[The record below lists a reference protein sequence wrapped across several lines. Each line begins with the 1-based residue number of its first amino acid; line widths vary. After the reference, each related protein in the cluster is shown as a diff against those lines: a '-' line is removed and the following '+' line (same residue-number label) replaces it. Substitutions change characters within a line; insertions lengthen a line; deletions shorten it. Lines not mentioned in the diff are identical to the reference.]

1 MPCSRTVPARRS
13 LLVLAFAVVCIVW
26 GSTYLGIRVALESYA
41 PFFLGAIRFLGAG
54 AVLFGVARLRGEP
67 APDARGWGAAALTGV
82 LFFVIGN
89 GLVNVAERS
98 VSSGLASVLVA
109 TMPLWA
115 AVFGRV
121 LGARSSPRE
130 VGGVLLGLAGVVVLN
145 LGGDLRASPGGA
157 AAALLAPLGWSLGSV
172 MSSRLPLP
180 GGLMRTAT
188 QMLSGGAAML
198 VVSLTM
204 HEGITAGSL
213 RSVIAV
219 VYLCIFG
226 SLLGFTAYSYLLEH
240 TRPAVAT
247 SYAYVNPVIAVAL
260 GVLLA
265 GEHFGVTSG
274 VGAAIILAAVAL
286 VQKRRSTVPAAP
298 TEAPEG
304 PAEADPAG

>member
-1 MPCSRTVPARRS
+1 MFRTVPARRS
-13 LLVLAFAVVCIVW
+13 LLVLSFAVVCVVW

-67 APDARGWGAAALTGV
+67 VPDARRWGSAAITGV

-109 TMPLWA
+109 TMPLWT

-121 LGARSSPRE
+121 FGARSSPRE
-130 VGGVLLGLAGVVVLN
+130 VGGVLFGLVGVVILN

-157 AAALLAPLGWSLGSV
+157 ACALLAPLGWALGSV
-172 MSSRLPLP
+172 TSSRLPLP
-180 GGLMRTAT
+180 AGLMRTAT
-188 QMLSGGAAML
+188 QMLAGGAAML
-198 VVSLTM
+198 VVSLAM
-204 HEGITAGSL
+204 HEGVAAGSL

-219 VYLCIFG
+219 VYLCVFG

-260 GVLLA
+260 GVLFA
-265 GEHFGVTSG
+265 GERFGVTSG

-286 VQKRRSTVPAAP
+286 VQKRRPAAAAAVASP
-298 TEAPEG
+298 QAREG
-304 PAEADPAG
+304 LAEADPAG